1 MENVDEALGLLVVG
15 LVTVFA
21 ILFLVIVIGNLV
33 ISLTNRFIPDDKKT
47 GGSHPSARLANT
59 KKLAAIM
66 AVVDVIT
73 HGKGK
78 VDSIQKK

>member
-1 MENVDEALGLLVVG
+1 MENMDEALGLLVVG

-33 ISLTNRFIPDDKKT
+33 IGLTNRFIPDDKKT
-47 GGSHPSARLANT
+47 GDSHPSVRLADT
-59 KKLAAIM
+59 KKLAAIV